1 MKKKP
6 MSDRIKS
13 KRRAVSRE
21 DLYRADPAIDK
32 NRFVLGA
39 LLAVCALL
47 VVLIFY
53 VSNHPQVLAWNA
65 ADGVSRADIADAYA
79 FLEQPEAVDTALELV
94 SEPCTCEEYRLFLEE
109 LHLWDAAQMST
120 LTDWKPEQ
128 LLTGEL
134 LERSR
139 KRVEDLFVSM
149 DVQQTADAELSEAER
164 TEQQLAQMNAET
176 PVRVLLLQNGACVAD
191 EIRFSANDTYTI
203 TFHGQLKQKQKDQV
217 IRAGQLHL
225 EIGESAVIRSEKGE
239 LYLADANGERSTLGY
254 RGIFWITR
262 YAEGYAVLNEV
273 SIEQYL
279 YGVVQSEMPAYFEM
293 EALKAQAVCART
305 YVVSY
310 LLDPYYPQ
318 YNADVDDSVRF
329 QAYNQ
334 SAPDARVVQA
344 VDEVCGQILTC
355 DDRPIQAYFFSTSHG
370 ITNGCEVW
378 GLPDASYI
386 KNVRGN
392 EEGEAVDLSS
402 EEQFKKYIKKTVA
415 KDYDADSSYYRWKAD
430 LDLSQNEKSVR
441 KLLKK
446 DTLSRVTF
454 YDEAGAVTTADALDG
469 FGALQKLRVVTRTR
483 SGAVRTLALVFEHG
497 TAELCNENFIRQ
509 VIGCMI
515 RKLSDKDGNELVKES
530 TMLPSVCFYVQPI
543 QNGCVLYG
551 GGLGHGIG
559 MSQYG
564 ANELASRGKTMN
576 EILDIYYDQI
586 EIRQL
591 YTDEKK

>member
-6 MSDRIKS
+6 MSDRIRLKH
-13 KRRAVSRE
+13 RAVSRE
-21 DLYRADPAIDK
+21 DLYRADPGIDK
-32 NRFVLGA
+32 NRFVLVA

-53 VSNHPQVLAWNA
+53 VSNHPQVLSWNA
-65 ADGVSRADIADAYA
+65 ADGVSRAEIASAYE
-79 FLEQPEAVDTALELV
+79 FLDQQEAVDAALELV
-94 SEPCTCEEYRLFLEE
+94 SEPCTCEEYRMFLEE

-120 LTDWKPEQ
+120 LTDWQPEAY
-128 LLTGEL
+128 LDAEL

-164 TEQQLAQMNAET
+164 IEQQLSQMDAQT

-203 TFHGQLKQKQKDQV
+203 TFHGKLKQKQKDQV

-225 EIGESAVIRSEKGE
+225 EIGESAVIRSENGG
-239 LYLADANGERSTLGY
+239 LYLTDDKGARTTLGY
-254 RGIFWITR
+254 QGSFRITR

-334 SAPDARVVQA
+334 AAPDTRVVQA
-344 VDEVCGQILTC
+344 VDEVCGQIATC
-355 DDRPIQAYFFSTSHG
+355 EDRPIQAYFFSTSHG

-392 EEGEAVDLSS
+392 ADDTAVDLGS
-402 EEQFKKYIKKTVA
+402 EEQFRKFIKKTDA

-430 LDLSQNEKSVR
+430 LDLSQNEKTVR
-441 KLLKK
+441 KLLKN

-454 YDEAGAVTTADALDG
+454 YDENGAAATADAIGDLG
-469 FGALQKLRVVTRTR
+469 ELQQLQVVTRTK
-483 SGAVRTLALVFEHG
+483 SGAVKTLVLVFEHG
-497 TAELCNENFIRQ
+497 KAELSNENFIRQ
-509 VIGCMI
+509 VLGCLI
-515 RKLSDKDGNELVKES
+515 QKLSDKDGNELAKES

-543 QNGCVLYG
+543 RDGCVLYG

-564 ANELASRGKTMN
+564 ANELARRGSTMQ
-576 EILDIYYDQI
+576 EILDTYYDQI
-586 EIRQL
+586 ELRQL
-591 YTDEKK
+591 YGKE